1 MSHIVEIDLIINDLA
16 ALKAAVSAI
25 PGLEFRESKKTY
37 NWYGVSVGD
46 YPLPEGMTK
55 EELGHC
61 EHAIGITGNRNAY
74 EVGVVKRKDGKGF
87 SLVLD
92 FWSGGKGLCELV
104 GEKVKDGRTRNEKT
118 GLNCLKLANSYA
130 AQVSAKAMKKKGYK
144 TSIKCNQEGAY
155 EVSCTK

>member
-16 ALKAAVSAI
+16 ALKAAVAAI
-25 PGLEFRESKKTY
+25 PGLEWKEGKKTY
-37 NWYGVSVGD
+37 NWYGRSVGN
-46 YPLPEGMTK
+46 YPLPVGMTK

-61 EHAIGITGNRNAY
+61 EHAIGVAGKPNAY

-92 FWSGGKGLCELV
+92 FWNGGGGLCALV
-104 GEKVKDGRTRNEKT
+104 GEKVKDGKTHEEKA
-118 GLNCLKLANSYA
+118 GLNCLKVANSYA